1 MIYKPIFNL
10 STCSWCTIFVEAGL
24 KIWQEAFLLSCS
36 FQCCNVIL
44 HNWRFL
50 GGFLTFFLK
59 LKPFSK
65 TCLCLAFHSSHRWT
79 DNPKAWLLLCLEVYK
94 LMSSC
99 AAAWKFIFRFSY
111 KGFMSLV
118 MYGSWSFHLEENF
131 RSSLIQW
138 QYTSTLCRWRYF
150 VLLPGSLHFFSRDKR
165 NVYDYLLNF
174 LLGGH

>member
-1 MIYKPIFNL
+1 MHYFCW
-10 STCSWCTIFVEAGL
+10 SGL
-24 KIWQEAFLLSCS
+24 KNLAGGLPAFLLFSVL
-36 FQCCNVIL
+36 QCYFAQL
-44 HNWRFL
+44 ALSGWFL
-50 GGFLTFFLK
+50 DFFSK
-59 LKPFSK
+59 AEPFSK

-94 LMSSC
+94 LISSC

-111 KGFMSLV
+111 KGFMCLV

-150 VLLPGSLHFFSRDKR
+150 VLLPGSLHFFSCDKR